1 VAAAGVA
8 TRHRLPTL
16 LLVVVELLMEIALLV
31 VEQVVVEAL
40 VLNHLVM
47 VKTECLALA
56 EVVAVDHT
64 QELLD
69 PVDLVDLVS

>member
-1 VAAAGVA
+1 
-8 TRHRLPTL
+8 
-16 LLVVVELLMEIALLV
+16 LLV